1 MTMTET
7 TTLPK
12 RGRGRPLGVFG
23 PRRRQ
28 KQLIFQY
35 VKALGGDANI
45 SPIQERDI
53 LRAVVLQSIAE
64 QRRSHIDKNGADSA
78 NELLALA
85 RLEEV
90 ADAAVRRLK
99 LPAPTSINTVA
110 DDV

>member
-1 MTMTET
+1 
-7 TTLPK
+7 
-12 RGRGRPLGVFG
+12 
-23 PRRRQ
+23 
-28 KQLIFQY
+28 
-35 VKALGGDANI
+35 
-45 SPIQERDI
+45 
-53 LRAVVLQSIAE
+53 LQSIAE